1 MKYIG
6 IMSGTSLD
14 GIDAVICEFT
24 DDDQVQLIAKC
35 SLPFEPELQ
44 ADLQKLLREFN
55 LHLRELGELEVRLA
69 INYAAAVTKL
79 LDISQ
84 VSADEII
91 AIGCHGQTVYHDP
104 YNQYPFSLQ
113 LVDGNKLAQLTR
125 IDVVCDFRRMDMA
138 YGGQG
143 APLTPV
149 FHKYFLQGIQAR
161 VILNLGGIA
170 NITVLEPNNEQVIG
184 FDTGPANCLIDLW
197 VQDKFQLAYDKN
209 GDLARSG
216 QIIPE
221 LLAEMLQDPYF
232 SLAAPKSTGKEIYHL
247 AWVQQHL
254 MALNLVNYSDVD
266 VLRSLLE
273 LTAITV
279 SDAIKGVILPE
290 QVEAIYACG
299 GGAYNQFL
307 LERIAANSQ
316 IQVKT
321 TQELGIDV
329 DQMEA
334 IAFAWF
340 AKRRIEKL
348 PANYET
354 VTGARQKCILG
365 ALYAGK

>member
-55 LHLRELGELEVRLA
+55 LHLREFGELEVRLA
-69 INYAAAVTKL
+69 SNYATAVNKL
-79 LDISQ
+79 LDLGQIP
-84 VSADEII
+84 ANEII

-113 LVDGNKLAQLTR
+113 LVDGNKLAQLTG

-149 FHKYFLQGIQAR
+149 FHKYFLQGTQAR

-197 VQDKFQLAYDKN
+197 VQAKFQLAYDKN
-209 GDLARSG
+209 GDLARRG

-247 AWVQQHL
+247 AWIQQHL
-254 MALNLVNYSDVD
+254 STLGLINASHAD

-279 SDAIKGVILPE
+279 SDAVKGVILPE

>member
-35 SLPFEPELQ
+35 SLPFEPQLQ
-44 ADLQKLLREFN
+44 ADLQRLLREFN
-55 LHLRELGELEVRLA
+55 LYLREFGELEVRLA
-69 INYAAAVTKL
+69 INYATAVNKL
-79 LDISQ
+79 LDLAQIS
-84 VSADEII
+84 AGEIT

-113 LVDGNKLAQLTR
+113 LVDGNKLAQLTG

-149 FHKYFLQGIQAR
+149 FHKYFLQGTQAR

-197 VQDKFQLAYDKN
+197 MQAKFQLAYDKN

-221 LLAEMLQDPYF
+221 LLIKMLQDPYF